1 MIKNNNFNWS
11 LRGNFTSL
19 DYKVKSLYLNQTDL
33 SLDSY
38 TFMSVGYEPTM
49 YKLVKSAGVDPAN
62 GDALYYKPDGTITNV
77 YSSGD
82 AQYLKGKSTLPS
94 VYGGFGTT
102 FSYKGFDLN
111 ADFSFQKGGYSLN
124 IMALNLVDPASFP
137 SNVST
142 DATNFW
148 RNPGDTNVL
157 PRPVANG
164 LELTDRFLQKTDFI
178 RFRSLDLGYT
188 FGKDFLGKDVF
199 LDSLRVYV
207 SGQNLA
213 IWTDFVGDPE
223 VATAS
228 ETQVSGNFVPGSY
241 NLYNYPNT
249 RTFLFGVQ
257 VNF

>member
-1 MIKNNNFNWS
+1 M
-11 LRGNFTSL
+11 
-19 DYKVKSLYLNQTDL
+19 
-33 SLDSY
+33 
-38 TFMSVGYEPTM
+38 
-49 YKLVKSAGVDPAN
+49 
-62 GDALYYKPDGTITNV
+62 

-164 LELTDRFLQKTDFI
+164 VELTDRFLQKTDFI
-178 RFRSLDLGYT
+178 RFRSLDFGYT